1 MHGQRIGYARVS
13 TTYQNTSV
21 QEEQLRDAGC
31 DKVFTEQQSGT
42 STAHREQL
50 TAALEYAREGDTLV
64 VTRLDRLA
72 RSQAD
77 LHQLLNDLSKRGIG
91 FECTEQPEVN
101 TTGPMGKLLLGVL
114 GAVAEFETGL
124 RRERQMEGIAKAKAA
139 GKYKG
144 GQPIKAE
151 KVAKL
156 KELIDDGASISAAA
170 REVGMSRVTAYKY
183 LAG

>member
-1 MHGQRIGYARVS
+1 MDGQRIGYARVS
-13 TTYQNTSV
+13 TTDQDTSV
-21 QEEQLRDAGC
+21 QEEQLKAAGC
-31 DKVFTEQQSGT
+31 SKVFTEQASGT
-42 STAHREQL
+42 SAAHRDQL
-50 TAALEYAREGDTLV
+50 AAALEYAREGDTLV

-77 LHQLLNDLSKRGIG
+77 LHQLLNDLSIRSIG

-144 GQPIKAE
+144 GPPIKAE
-151 KVAKL
+151 KVEKL
-156 KELIDDGASISAAA
+156 KQLIIDGASISAAC
-170 REVGMSRVTAYKY
+170 REIGMSRVTAYKY
-183 LAG
+183 LAE

>member
-1 MHGQRIGYARVS
+1 MSLIGYKRVS
-13 TTYQNTSV
+13 SDSQSTDRQDLG
-21 QEEQLRDAGC
+21 EL
-31 DKVFTEQQSGT
+31 DKVFEEKLSGK
-42 STAHREQL
+42 SAKDRP
-50 TAALEYAREGDTLV
+50 ALQAMIEYAREGDTLV

-77 LHQLLNDLSKRGIG
+77 LHQLLNDLSKRSIG

-124 RRERQMEGIAKAKAA
+124 RSELQMEGIVKAKAA

-144 GQPIKAE
+144 FSP
-151 KVAKL
+151 
-156 KELIDDGASISAAA
+156 
-170 REVGMSRVTAYKY
+170 SRPRRCRS
-183 LAG
+183 